1 MAWVTDG
8 GGRAA
13 GWFPIL
19 TLVTFL
25 RRRWVLNALR
35 VVIAVAFLLVTL
47 RPVFNV
53 PLINDDFYLYADWA
67 RQRLE
72 SSWWQRL
79 NLGSLFS
86 AGRVLPVGTGLT
98 PVWVDSIFQVSNIV
112 GVAPDLVWRS
122 WRLIGIVSGVA
133 FAAAFATTW
142 GLARVRGMAWREWR
156 PGTRL
161 RWLDDYTMW
170 FLGIALL
177 VGSFIQLHSVWD
189 NDPVSAYIYPA
200 WGTCALYFVFLALLR
215 PALTSSKALASWS
228 IAVGAIVGVIGVWF
242 YELFLPA
249 LVIAAV
255 PIVIAALRAG
265 VLRRGMEVARL
276 GVAFLG
282 FVVIPGVAFL
292 IPRLSG
298 GGAVS
303 GDPGYTG
310 TSVAIS
316 GRSVTAF
323 KNGVINI
330 LPGGNWRRASDQ
342 VGGVDAGSTLS
353 VSLVVGLILLI
364 AAAAWLIRQRVD
376 GDERL
381 APAPGDGWWA
391 RTTGVSVWWLVGILV
406 TLGIAAGT
414 IGIQSVSARWQ
425 ESIAS
430 TLGNVHTFYPS
441 AFVAAMTVIAV
452 AVIALVRMRS
462 PWPAFVV
469 MTLIAAGAGQQF
481 AVNTKLT
488 DLTKVWVAPNVAM
501 QAAFVSDPA
510 TGDAERCAAITQWD
524 KFPWPLYYKWGIG
537 YGLTSAWKAEHGTVF
552 CSTQPEAFNRPYYGD

>member
-1 MAWVTDG
+1 MQ
-8 GGRAA
+8 
-13 GWFPIL
+13 P
-19 TLVTFL
+19 LVGFL
-25 RRRWVLNALR
+25 CRRRVLNILRIVVAL
-35 VVIAVAFLLVTL
+35 AFLGVML
-47 RPVFNV
+47 RPVLRV

-72 SSWWQRL
+72 SSWWDRVD
-79 NLGSLFS
+79 LGALFS
-86 AGRVLPVGTGLT
+86 ATRALPVGSGLT
-98 PVWVDSIFQVSNIV
+98 PIWLDSIFQVADIT
-112 GVAPDLVWRS
+112 GVPSDVVWRA
-122 WRLIGIVSGVA
+122 WRLIGVVGVVA
-133 FAAAFATTW
+133 SAAAFATTW
-142 GLARVRGMAWREWR
+142 GLARPRGVAWREWAPR
-156 PGTRL
+156 GRAG
-161 RWLDDYTMW
+161 WFDDFTLW
-170 FLGIALL
+170 FLAVSVM
-177 VGSFIQLHSVWD
+177 VGSFLQLHSVWD

-200 WGTCALYFVFLALLR
+200 WGTGALYFVFLALLR
-215 PALTSSKALASWS
+215 PALTSRKALASWS

-249 LVIAAV
+249 LVIAAL

-265 VLRRGMEVARL
+265 ILRRGMEVARL

-292 IPRLSG
+292 IPRLNG
-298 GGAVS
+298 GGTVS

-310 TSVAIS
+310 TSFAIS

-323 KNGVINI
+323 KNGVIDV
-330 LPGGNWRRASDQ
+330 LPGGNWRRAADQ
-342 VGGVDAGSTLS
+342 VGGVDAGNTLS

-430 TLGNVHTFYPS
+430 TLGNVYTFYPS

-481 AVNTKLT
+481 AANTKLT
-488 DLTKVWVAPNVAM
+488 DLTKVWLAPNVAM
-501 QAAFVSDPA
+501 QAAFMSDPA

-524 KFPWPLYYKWGIG
+524 KFPWPTYYKWGIG

-552 CSTQPEAFNRPYYGD
+552 CSTQPEAFNRPYDGS